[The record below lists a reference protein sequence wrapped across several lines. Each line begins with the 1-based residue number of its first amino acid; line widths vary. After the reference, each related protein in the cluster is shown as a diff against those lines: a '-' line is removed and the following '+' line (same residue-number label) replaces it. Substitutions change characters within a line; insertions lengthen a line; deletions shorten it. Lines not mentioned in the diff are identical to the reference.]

1 MLRFRIAEL
10 SAFGSNLVRTESPG
24 PLGPSVPRQRFLL
37 PLMFRPG
44 WEDLLTPVFPPVGPR
59 FGWGLQGSHCL
70 ACQHAVQLCHF
81 RASVWT
87 RHSFEANCVYQ
98 RVADRPGIRSSYDHL
113 TTLGTVWRHLL
124 ERDGVA
130 LPRHCFVCAYQFAGG
145 RLPDPDREEEWY
157 CSYEANCRTKRRRVG
172 PRVYPIFLESSS
184 TPTEEAWNLGD
195 LEHPNVIISGDEANR
210 RIRRESVG
218 PVAQDPAD
226 ACNGWGVGLPSASLA
241 TIDVGSSS

>member
-1 MLRFRIAEL
+1 M
-10 SAFGSNLVRTESPG
+10 
-24 PLGPSVPRQRFLL
+24 PRPRFLL
-37 PLMFRPG
+37 LLMYRPG
-44 WEDLLTPVFPPVGPR
+44 WEDLLTPLFPPPGPAGPR

-98 RVADRPGIRSSYDHL
+98 RVAARPGIRSSYDHL

-130 LPRHCFVCAYQFAGG
+130 LPRHCFACAYQFTGG
-145 RLPDPDREEEWY
+145 RIPDPDKEEEWY

-195 LEHPNVIISGDEANR
+195 LEHPNVIISGAEANR

-218 PVAQDPAD
+218 PEAQNSAD
-226 ACNGWGVGLPSASLA
+226 APVGGSLRIQQSEGWGVGLPSASLA
-241 TIDVGSSS
+241 LIDVGFFS